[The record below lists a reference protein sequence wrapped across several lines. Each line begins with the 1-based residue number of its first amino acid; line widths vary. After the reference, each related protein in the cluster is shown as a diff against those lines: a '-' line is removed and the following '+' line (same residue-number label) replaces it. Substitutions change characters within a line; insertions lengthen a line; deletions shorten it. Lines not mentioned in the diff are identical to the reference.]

1 MLTVHERIGKGKEY
15 NHKLKA
21 KKLIPG
27 VVYGTGMES
36 PLMVE
41 FSPNDFV
48 KAIKTP
54 KKYNTIIELD
64 VNFANGKKETKKVFL
79 KEWQKHP
86 FKEEFR
92 HADFFVYNNEEP
104 QVFKVPFKTEGRAV
118 GVIAGGKLRIAMKK
132 IKILANPE
140 QVPVELIHD
149 ITDMERGDVVRI
161 SDLKYPEGVKPLY
174 NERQALVSV
183 TSLKLGPNGKEILDD
198 DELEVEEEV
207 ATTEES

>member
-1 MLTVHERIGKGKEY
+1 MLTVYERIGKGKEY

-27 VVYGTGMES
+27 VVYGTGLES

-41 FSPNDFV
+41 FSPNEFL

-64 VNFANGKKETKKVFL
+64 INFSDGKKETKKVFL
-79 KEWQKHP
+79 KELQKHP
-86 FKEEFR
+86 FKEEYR
-92 HADFFVYNNEEP
+92 HADFFVYDNNVP
-104 QVFKVPFKTEGRAV
+104 QVFKVPFRTEGRSV

-140 QVPVELIHD
+140 QVPVELVHD
-149 ITDMERGDVVRI
+149 ITDLERGGVVRI
-161 SDLKYPEGVKPLY
+161 EDLTYPEGVKPLY
-174 NERQALVSV
+174 DARQALVSV
-183 TSLKLGPNGKEILDD
+183 TALKLGPGGKEQTEDDILA
-198 DELEVEEEV
+198 ELED
-207 ATTEES
+207 

>member
-1 MLTVHERIGKGKEY
+1 MLTVYERIGKGKEY

-27 VVYGTGMES
+27 VVYGSGMDA

-41 FSPNDFV
+41 FSPNEFL

-64 VNFANGKKETKKVFL
+64 VNFADGKKETKKVFL
-79 KEWQKHP
+79 KELQKHP
-86 FKEEFR
+86 FREEYR
-92 HADFFVYNNEEP
+92 HADFFVYNNDEP
-104 QVFKVPFKTEGRAV
+104 QVFRVPFRTEGRAI

-140 QVPVELIHD
+140 QVPVELVHD
-149 ITDMERGDVVRI
+149 ITDLERGGVVRI
-161 SDLKYPEGVKPLY
+161 EDLTYPEGVKPLY
-174 NERQALVSV
+174 DARQALVSV
-183 TSLKLGPNGKEILDD
+183 TALKLGPNGKEIKEGDDLDA
-198 DELEVEEEV
+198 LEEEL
-207 ATTEES
+207 AAE

>member
-1 MLTVHERIGKGKEY
+1 MLTVYERIGKGKEY

-27 VVYGTGMES
+27 VVYGSGMDA

-41 FSPNDFV
+41 FSPNEFL

-64 VNFANGKKETKKVFL
+64 VNFADGKKETKKVFL
-79 KEWQKHP
+79 KELQKHP
-86 FKEEFR
+86 FREEYR
-92 HADFFVYNNEEP
+92 HADFFVYNNDEP
-104 QVFKVPFKTEGRAV
+104 QVFRVPFRTEGRAI

-140 QVPVELIHD
+140 QVPVELVHD
-149 ITDMERGDVVRI
+149 ITDLERGGVVRI
-161 SDLKYPEGVKPLY
+161 EDLTYPEGVKPLY
-174 NERQALVSV
+174 DARQALVSV
-183 TSLKLGPNGKEILDD
+183 TALKLGPNGKEIKEDD
-198 DELEVEEEV
+198 DLEVLEEEL
-207 ATTEES
+207 AAE

>member
-1 MLTVHERIGKGKEY
+1 MLTVYERIGKGKEY

-27 VVYGTGMES
+27 VVYGSGMDA

-41 FSPNDFV
+41 FSPNEFL

-64 VNFANGKKETKKVFL
+64 VNFADGKKETKKVFL
-79 KEWQKHP
+79 KELQKHP
-86 FKEEFR
+86 FREEYR
-92 HADFFVYNNEEP
+92 HADFFVYNNDEP
-104 QVFKVPFKTEGRAV
+104 QVFRVPFRTEGRAI

-140 QVPVELIHD
+140 QVPVELVHD
-149 ITDMERGDVVRI
+149 ITDLERGGVVRI
-161 SDLKYPEGVKPLY
+161 EDLTYPEGVKPLY
-174 NERQALVSV
+174 DARQALVSV
-183 TSLKLGPNGKEILDD
+183 TALKLGPNGKEIKEGDD
-198 DELEVEEEV
+198 LAALEEEL
-207 ATTEES
+207 AAE